1 MKKKEDKIED
11 KDSINENTKKDEKNK
26 INKNAKK
33 EIKEELNKKEKTNKE
48 SENENKELKKGF
60 LKKVWYSID
69 KIEKYAELST
79 EGLKSALKYLAIL
92 VLIIGVISSV
102 SNIYKTSLVVNKI
115 SQYIDEKIPDL
126 SYSDNTLKVENSETI
141 IDENEEFGKII
152 VDTNTDDEQQINKYV
167 NDVKDEENA
176 VIILKNK
183 LILKTS
189 GVSESANYNYEDLFG
204 QMEITEFNKQ
214 QLVDYL
220 TGSTMFKYY
229 ANLFLTLFI
238 YAFAVYLI
246 NTLFYII
253 IISMVGFLATM
264 ILKLKIRFVAVF
276 NMAVYAIT
284 LPTILNIIYIIVN
297 AFYKYVI
304 SYFDVMYVM
313 ISTIYILAAIFMLK
327 IEFNK
332 KQSEVQKIVE
342 VEKEVKEEQK
352 EEGEKTK
359 EDKKDSEK
367 KETKKKSKKEKS
379 KEKEPTE
386 ENNEPGEPEGS
397 NA

>member
-1 MKKKEDKIED
+1 MKKKEDKIEN
-11 KDSINENTKKDEKNK
+11 KDTINDT
-26 INKNAKK
+26 
-33 EIKEELNKKEKTNKE
+33 KKEKIDKE
-48 SENENKELKKGF
+48 SEVENKELKKGF
-60 LKKVWYSID
+60 FKKVWYSID
-69 KIEKYAELST
+69 KIERYAELSA
-79 EGLKSALKYLAIL
+79 EGLKSALKYLAMLIL
-92 VLIIGVISSV
+92 VIGVIAAAST
-102 SNIYKTSLVVNKI
+102 IYKTSLVVNKI
-115 SQYIDEKIPDL
+115 SQYIDQNIPNL
-126 SYSDNTLKVENSETI
+126 TYSENTLKVENSEAI

-167 NDVKDEENA
+167 SDVKDEENA

-189 GVSESANYNYEDLFG
+189 GVSGSANYNYEDLFG
-204 QMEITEFNKQ
+204 QMGITEFNKQ
-214 QLVDYL
+214 QLIDYL

-229 ANLFLTLFI
+229 SNLFLTLFI

-276 NMAVYAIT
+276 NMAVYSIT

-297 AFYKYVI
+297 TFYKYAI

-327 IEFNK
+327 SEFNK
-332 KQSEVQKIVE
+332 KQGEVQKIVE

-352 EEGEKTK
+352 QEEENNK
-359 EDKKDSEK
+359 EDTKKSEK
-367 KETKKKSKKEKS
+367 KETKKKKEKS
-379 KEKEPTE
+379 KDKETTE
-386 ENNEPGEPEGS
+386 EKNEPGEPEGS

>member
-1 MKKKEDKIED
+1 MKKKEDKIEN
-11 KDSINENTKKDEKNK
+11 KDTIND
-26 INKNAKK
+26 AKK
-33 EIKEELNKKEKTNKE
+33 EKINKE
-48 SENENKELKKGF
+48 SEVENKELKKGF
-60 LKKVWYSID
+60 FKKVWYSID
-69 KIEKYAELST
+69 KIERYAELSA

-92 VLIIGVISSV
+92 VMIIGVILSAST
-102 SNIYKTSLVVNKI
+102 IYKTSLVVNKI
-115 SQYIDEKIPDL
+115 SQYIDQKIPNL
-126 SYSDNTLKVENSETI
+126 TYSENTLKVENSEAI

-167 NDVKDEENA
+167 SDVKDEENA

-189 GVSESANYNYEDLFG
+189 GVSGSANYNYEDLFG
-204 QMEITEFNKQ
+204 QMGITEFNKQ

-229 ANLFLTLFI
+229 SNLFLTLFI

-276 NMAVYAIT
+276 NMAVYSIT

-297 AFYKYVI
+297 TFYKYAI

-327 IEFNK
+327 SEFNK
-332 KQSEVQKIVE
+332 KQGEVQKIVE

-352 EEGEKTK
+352 QEEENNK
-359 EDKKDSEK
+359 EDTKKSEK
-367 KETKKKSKKEKS
+367 KETKKKKEKS
-379 KEKEPTE
+379 KDKETTE
-386 ENNEPGEPEGS
+386 EKNEPGEPEGS

>member
-1 MKKKEDKIED
+1 MKKKEDKIEN
-11 KDSINENTKKDEKNK
+11 KDTINDT
-26 INKNAKK
+26 
-33 EIKEELNKKEKTNKE
+33 KKEKIDKE
-48 SENENKELKKGF
+48 SEVENKELKKGF
-60 LKKVWYSID
+60 FKKVWYSID
-69 KIEKYAELST
+69 KIERYAELSA
-79 EGLKSALKYLAIL
+79 EGLKSALKYLAMLIL
-92 VLIIGVISSV
+92 VIGVIAAAST
-102 SNIYKTSLVVNKI
+102 IYKTSLVVNKI
-115 SQYIDEKIPDL
+115 SQYIDQNIPNL
-126 SYSDNTLKVENSETI
+126 TYSENTLKVENSEAI

-167 NDVKDEENA
+167 SDVKDEENA

-189 GVSESANYNYEDLFG
+189 GVSGSANYNYEDLFG
-204 QMEITEFNKQ
+204 QMGITEFNKQ
-214 QLVDYL
+214 QLIDYL

-229 ANLFLTLFI
+229 SNLFLTLFI

-276 NMAVYAIT
+276 NMAVYSIT

-297 AFYKYVI
+297 TFYKYAI

-327 IEFNK
+327 SEFNK
-332 KQSEVQKIVE
+332 KQGEVQKIVE

-352 EEGEKTK
+352 QEEENNK
-359 EDKKDSEK
+359 EDTKKSEK
-367 KETKKKSKKEKS
+367 KETKKKNEKS
-379 KEKEPTE
+379 KDKETTE
-386 ENNEPGEPEGS
+386 EKNEPGEPEGS

>member
-1 MKKKEDKIED
+1 MKKKEDKIEN
-11 KDSINENTKKDEKNK
+11 KDTINDT
-26 INKNAKK
+26 
-33 EIKEELNKKEKTNKE
+33 KKEKIDKE
-48 SENENKELKKGF
+48 SEVENKELKKGF
-60 LKKVWYSID
+60 FKKVWYSID
-69 KIEKYAELST
+69 KIERYAELSA
-79 EGLKSALKYLAIL
+79 EGLKSALKYLAMLIL
-92 VLIIGVISSV
+92 VIGVIAAAST
-102 SNIYKTSLVVNKI
+102 IYKTSLVVNKI
-115 SQYIDEKIPDL
+115 SQYIDQKIPNL
-126 SYSDNTLKVENSETI
+126 TYSENTLKVENSEAI

-167 NDVKDEENA
+167 SDVKDEENA

-189 GVSESANYNYEDLFG
+189 GVSGSANYNYEDLFG
-204 QMEITEFNKQ
+204 QMGITEFNKQ

-276 NMAVYAIT
+276 NMAVYSIT

-297 AFYKYVI
+297 TFYKYAI

-327 IEFNK
+327 SEFNK
-332 KQSEVQKIVE
+332 KQGEVQKIVE

-352 EEGEKTK
+352 QEEENNK
-359 EDKKDSEK
+359 EDTKKSEK
-367 KETKKKSKKEKS
+367 KETKKKKEKS
-379 KEKEPTE
+379 KDKENTE
-386 ENNEPGEPEGS
+386 EKNEPGEPEGS

>member
-1 MKKKEDKIED
+1 MKKKEDKIEN
-11 KDSINENTKKDEKNK
+11 KDTINDT
-26 INKNAKK
+26 
-33 EIKEELNKKEKTNKE
+33 KKEKIDKE
-48 SENENKELKKGF
+48 SEVENKELKKGF
-60 LKKVWYSID
+60 FKKVWYSID
-69 KIEKYAELST
+69 KIEKYAELSA
-79 EGLKSALKYLAIL
+79 EGLKSALKYLAMLIL
-92 VLIIGVISSV
+92 VIGVIAAAST
-102 SNIYKTSLVVNKI
+102 IYKTSLVVNKI
-115 SQYIDEKIPDL
+115 SQYIDQKVPNL
-126 SYSDNTLKVENSETI
+126 TYSENTLKVENSEAI

-167 NDVKDEENA
+167 SDVKDEENA

-189 GVSESANYNYEDLFG
+189 GVSGSANYNYEDLFG
-204 QMEITEFNKQ
+204 QMGITEFNKQ

-276 NMAVYAIT
+276 NMAVYSIT

-297 AFYKYVI
+297 TFYKYAI

-327 IEFNK
+327 SEFNK
-332 KQSEVQKIVE
+332 KQGEVQKIVE

-352 EEGEKTK
+352 QEEENNK
-359 EDKKDSEK
+359 EDTKKSEK
-367 KETKKKSKKEKS
+367 KETKKKKEKS
-379 KEKEPTE
+379 KDKETTE
-386 ENNEPGEPEGS
+386 EKNEPGEPEGS

>member
-1 MKKKEDKIED
+1 MKKKEDKIEN
-11 KDSINENTKKDEKNK
+11 KDTINDT
-26 INKNAKK
+26 
-33 EIKEELNKKEKTNKE
+33 KKEKINKE
-48 SENENKELKKGF
+48 SEVENKELKKGF
-60 LKKVWYSID
+60 FKKVWYSID
-69 KIEKYAELST
+69 KIEKYAELSA

-92 VLIIGVISSV
+92 ILVIGVIAAAST
-102 SNIYKTSLVVNKI
+102 IYKTSLVVNKI
-115 SQYIDEKIPDL
+115 SQYIDQKVPNL
-126 SYSDNTLKVENSETI
+126 TYSENTLKVENSEAI

-152 VDTNTDDEQQINKYV
+152 IDTNTNDEQQINKYV
-167 NDVKDEENA
+167 SDVKDEENA

-204 QMEITEFNKQ
+204 QMGITEFNKQ
-214 QLVDYL
+214 QLIDYL

-276 NMAVYAIT
+276 NMAVYSIT

-297 AFYKYVI
+297 TFYKYAI

-327 IEFNK
+327 SEFNK
-332 KQSEVQKIVE
+332 KQGEVQKIVE
-342 VEKEVKEEQK
+342 VEKEVKEEEEQK
-352 EEGEKTK
+352 QEEENNK
-359 EDKKDSEK
+359 EDTKKSEK
-367 KETKKKSKKEKS
+367 KEPKKKKEKS
-379 KEKEPTE
+379 KDKETTE
-386 ENNEPGEPEGS
+386 EKNEPGEPEGS

>member
-1 MKKKEDKIED
+1 MKKKEDKIEN
-11 KDSINENTKKDEKNK
+11 KDTINDT
-26 INKNAKK
+26 
-33 EIKEELNKKEKTNKE
+33 KKEKINKE
-48 SENENKELKKGF
+48 SEVENKELKKGF
-60 LKKVWYSID
+60 FKKVWYSID
-69 KIEKYAELST
+69 KIEKYAELSA

-92 VLIIGVISSV
+92 ILVIGVIAAAST
-102 SNIYKTSLVVNKI
+102 IYKTSLVVNKI
-115 SQYIDEKIPDL
+115 SQYIDQNIPNL
-126 SYSDNTLKVENSETI
+126 TYSENTLKVENSEAI

-167 NDVKDEENA
+167 SDVKDEENA

-189 GVSESANYNYEDLFG
+189 GVSGSANYNYEDLFG
-204 QMEITEFNKQ
+204 QMGITEFNKQ
-214 QLVDYL
+214 QLIDYL

-229 ANLFLTLFI
+229 SNLFLTLFI

-276 NMAVYAIT
+276 NMAVYSIT

-297 AFYKYVI
+297 TFYKYAI

-327 IEFNK
+327 SEFNK
-332 KQSEVQKIVE
+332 KQGEVQKIVE

-352 EEGEKTK
+352 QEEENNK
-359 EDKKDSEK
+359 EDTKKSEK
-367 KETKKKSKKEKS
+367 KETKKKKEKS
-379 KEKEPTE
+379 KDKETTE
-386 ENNEPGEPEGS
+386 EKNEHGEPEGS

>member
-1 MKKKEDKIED
+1 MKKKEDKIEN
-11 KDSINENTKKDEKNK
+11 KDTINDT
-26 INKNAKK
+26 
-33 EIKEELNKKEKTNKE
+33 KKEKIDKE
-48 SENENKELKKGF
+48 SEVENEELKKGF
-60 LKKVWYSID
+60 FKKVWYSID
-69 KIEKYAELST
+69 KIERYAELSA
-79 EGLKSALKYLAIL
+79 EGLKSALKYLAMLIL
-92 VLIIGVISSV
+92 VIGVIAAAST
-102 SNIYKTSLVVNKI
+102 IYKTSLVVNKI
-115 SQYIDEKIPDL
+115 SQYIDQKIPNL
-126 SYSDNTLKVENSETI
+126 TYSENTLKVENSEAI

-167 NDVKDEENA
+167 SDVKDEENA

-189 GVSESANYNYEDLFG
+189 GVSGSANYNYEDLFG
-204 QMEITEFNKQ
+204 QMGITEFNKQ

-229 ANLFLTLFI
+229 SNLFLTLFI

-276 NMAVYAIT
+276 NMAVYSIT

-297 AFYKYVI
+297 TFYKYAI

-327 IEFNK
+327 SEFNK
-332 KQSEVQKIVE
+332 KQGEVQKIVE

-352 EEGEKTK
+352 QEEENNK
-359 EDKKDSEK
+359 EDTKTSEK
-367 KETKKKSKKEKS
+367 KETKKKKEKS
-379 KEKEPTE
+379 KDKETTE
-386 ENNEPGEPEGS
+386 EKNEPGEPEGS

>member
-1 MKKKEDKIED
+1 MKKKEDKIEN
-11 KDSINENTKKDEKNK
+11 KDTINDT
-26 INKNAKK
+26 
-33 EIKEELNKKEKTNKE
+33 KKEKIDKE
-48 SENENKELKKGF
+48 SEVENKELKKGF
-60 LKKVWYSID
+60 FKKVWYSID
-69 KIEKYAELST
+69 KIERYAELSA
-79 EGLKSALKYLAIL
+79 EGLKSALKYLAMLIL
-92 VLIIGVISSV
+92 VIGVIAAAST
-102 SNIYKTSLVVNKI
+102 IYKTSLVVNKI
-115 SQYIDEKIPDL
+115 SQYIDQKVPNL
-126 SYSDNTLKVENSETI
+126 TYSENTLKVENSEAI

-167 NDVKDEENA
+167 SDVKDEENA

-189 GVSESANYNYEDLFG
+189 GVSGSANYNYEDLFG
-204 QMEITEFNKQ
+204 QMGITEFNKQ

-276 NMAVYAIT
+276 NMAVYSIT

-297 AFYKYVI
+297 TFYKYAI

-327 IEFNK
+327 SEFNK
-332 KQSEVQKIVE
+332 KQGEVQKIVE

-352 EEGEKTK
+352 QEEENNK
-359 EDKKDSEK
+359 EDTKTSEK
-367 KETKKKSKKEKS
+367 KETKKKKEKS
-379 KEKEPTE
+379 KDKETTE
-386 ENNEPGEPEGS
+386 EKNEPGEPEGS

>member
-1 MKKKEDKIED
+1 MKKKEDKIEN
-11 KDSINENTKKDEKNK
+11 KDTINDT
-26 INKNAKK
+26 
-33 EIKEELNKKEKTNKE
+33 KKEKIDKE
-48 SENENKELKKGF
+48 SEVENKELKKGF
-60 LKKVWYSID
+60 FKKVWYSID
-69 KIEKYAELST
+69 KIERYAELSA
-79 EGLKSALKYLAIL
+79 EGLKSALKYLAMLIL
-92 VLIIGVISSV
+92 VIGVIAAAST
-102 SNIYKTSLVVNKI
+102 IYKTSLVVNKI
-115 SQYIDEKIPDL
+115 SQYIDQKIPNL
-126 SYSDNTLKVENSETI
+126 TYSENTLKVENSEAI

-167 NDVKDEENA
+167 SDVKDEENA

-189 GVSESANYNYEDLFG
+189 GVSGSANYNYEDLFG
-204 QMEITEFNKQ
+204 QMGITEFNKQ

-220 TGSTMFKYY
+220 KGSTMFKYY

-276 NMAVYAIT
+276 NMAVYSIT

-297 AFYKYVI
+297 TFYKYAI

-327 IEFNK
+327 SEFNK
-332 KQSEVQKIVE
+332 KQGEVQKIVE

-352 EEGEKTK
+352 QEEENNK
-359 EDKKDSEK
+359 EDTKKSEK
-367 KETKKKSKKEKS
+367 KETKKKKEKS
-379 KEKEPTE
+379 KDKENTE
-386 ENNEPGEPEGS
+386 EKNEPGEPEGS

>member
-1 MKKKEDKIED
+1 MKKKEDKIEN
-11 KDSINENTKKDEKNK
+11 KDTINDT
-26 INKNAKK
+26 
-33 EIKEELNKKEKTNKE
+33 KKEKIDKE
-48 SENENKELKKGF
+48 SEVENKELKKGF
-60 LKKVWYSID
+60 FKKVWYSID
-69 KIEKYAELST
+69 KIEKYAELSA
-79 EGLKSALKYLAIL
+79 EGLKSALKYLAMLIL
-92 VLIIGVISSV
+92 VIGVIAAAST
-102 SNIYKTSLVVNKI
+102 IYKTSLVVNKI
-115 SQYIDEKIPDL
+115 SQYIDQKVPNL
-126 SYSDNTLKVENSETI
+126 TYSENTLKVENSEAI

-167 NDVKDEENA
+167 SDVKDEENA

-189 GVSESANYNYEDLFG
+189 GVSGSANYNYEDLFG
-204 QMEITEFNKQ
+204 QMGITEFNKQ

-220 TGSTMFKYY
+220 KGSTMFKYY

-276 NMAVYAIT
+276 NMAVYSIT

-297 AFYKYVI
+297 TFYKYAI

-327 IEFNK
+327 SEFNK
-332 KQSEVQKIVE
+332 KQGEVQKIVE

-352 EEGEKTK
+352 QEEENNK
-359 EDKKDSEK
+359 EDTKKSEK
-367 KETKKKSKKEKS
+367 KETKKKKEKS
-379 KEKEPTE
+379 KDKENTE
-386 ENNEPGEPEGS
+386 EKNEPGEPEGS

>member
-1 MKKKEDKIED
+1 MKKKEDKIEN
-11 KDSINENTKKDEKNK
+11 KDTINDT
-26 INKNAKK
+26 
-33 EIKEELNKKEKTNKE
+33 KKEKIDKE
-48 SENENKELKKGF
+48 SEVENKELKKGF
-60 LKKVWYSID
+60 FKKVWYSID
-69 KIEKYAELST
+69 KIEKYAELSA
-79 EGLKSALKYLAIL
+79 EGLKSALKYLAMLIL
-92 VLIIGVISSV
+92 VIGVIAAAST
-102 SNIYKTSLVVNKI
+102 IYKTSLVVNKI
-115 SQYIDEKIPDL
+115 SQYIEQKVPNL
-126 SYSDNTLKVENSETI
+126 TYSENTLKVENSEAI

-167 NDVKDEENA
+167 SDVKDEENA

-189 GVSESANYNYEDLFG
+189 GVSGSANYNYEDLFG
-204 QMEITEFNKQ
+204 QMGITEFNKQ

-276 NMAVYAIT
+276 NMAVYSIT

-297 AFYKYVI
+297 TFYKYAI

-327 IEFNK
+327 SEFNK
-332 KQSEVQKIVE
+332 KQGEVQKIVE

-352 EEGEKTK
+352 QEEENNK
-359 EDKKDSEK
+359 EDKKKSEK
-367 KETKKKSKKEKS
+367 KETKKKKEKS
-379 KEKEPTE
+379 KDKETTE
-386 ENNEPGEPEGS
+386 EKNEPGEPEGS

>member
-1 MKKKEDKIED
+1 MKKKEDKIEN
-11 KDSINENTKKDEKNK
+11 KDTINDT
-26 INKNAKK
+26 
-33 EIKEELNKKEKTNKE
+33 KKEKIDKE
-48 SENENKELKKGF
+48 SEVENKELKKGF
-60 LKKVWYSID
+60 FKKVWYSID
-69 KIEKYAELST
+69 KIERYAELSA
-79 EGLKSALKYLAIL
+79 EGLKSALKYLAMLIL
-92 VLIIGVISSV
+92 VIGVIAAAST
-102 SNIYKTSLVVNKI
+102 IYKTSLVVNKI
-115 SQYIDEKIPDL
+115 SQYIDQKVPNL
-126 SYSDNTLKVENSETI
+126 TYSENTLKVENSEAI

-167 NDVKDEENA
+167 SDVKDEENA

-189 GVSESANYNYEDLFG
+189 GVSGSANYNYEDLFG
-204 QMEITEFNKQ
+204 QMGITEFNKQ
-214 QLVDYL
+214 QLVDFL

-276 NMAVYAIT
+276 NMAVYSIT

-297 AFYKYVI
+297 TFYKYAI

-327 IEFNK
+327 SEFNK
-332 KQSEVQKIVE
+332 KQGEVQKIVE

-352 EEGEKTK
+352 QEEEKNK
-359 EDKKDSEK
+359 EDTKKSEK
-367 KETKKKSKKEKS
+367 KETKKKKEKS
-379 KEKEPTE
+379 KDKETTE
-386 ENNEPGEPEGS
+386 EKNEPGEPEGS

>member
-1 MKKKEDKIED
+1 MKKKEDKIEN
-11 KDSINENTKKDEKNK
+11 KDTINDT
-26 INKNAKK
+26 
-33 EIKEELNKKEKTNKE
+33 KKEKINKE
-48 SENENKELKKGF
+48 SEVENKELKKGF
-60 LKKVWYSID
+60 FKKVWYSID
-69 KIEKYAELST
+69 KIEKYAELSA

-92 VLIIGVISSV
+92 ILVIGVIAAAST
-102 SNIYKTSLVVNKI
+102 IYKTSLVVNKI
-115 SQYIDEKIPDL
+115 SQYIDQKVPNL
-126 SYSDNTLKVENSETI
+126 TYSENTLKVENSEAI

-152 VDTNTDDEQQINKYV
+152 IDTNTNDEQQINKYV
-167 NDVKDEENA
+167 SDVKDEENA

-204 QMEITEFNKQ
+204 QMGITEFNKQ
-214 QLVDYL
+214 QLIDYL

-276 NMAVYAIT
+276 NMAVYSIT

-297 AFYKYVI
+297 TFYKYAI

-327 IEFNK
+327 SEFNK
-332 KQSEVQKIVE
+332 KQGEVQKIVE

-352 EEGEKTK
+352 QEEENNK
-359 EDKKDSEK
+359 EDTKKSEK
-367 KETKKKSKKEKS
+367 KEPKKKKEKS
-379 KEKEPTE
+379 KDKETTE
-386 ENNEPGEPEGS
+386 EKNEPGEPEGS

>member
-1 MKKKEDKIED
+1 MKKKEDKIEN
-11 KDSINENTKKDEKNK
+11 KDTINDT
-26 INKNAKK
+26 
-33 EIKEELNKKEKTNKE
+33 KKEKIDKE
-48 SENENKELKKGF
+48 SEVENKELKKGF
-60 LKKVWYSID
+60 FKKVWYSID
-69 KIEKYAELST
+69 KIEKYAELSA
-79 EGLKSALKYLAIL
+79 EGLKSALKYLAMLIL
-92 VLIIGVISSV
+92 VIGVIAAAST
-102 SNIYKTSLVVNKI
+102 IYKTSLVVNKI
-115 SQYIDEKIPDL
+115 SQYIDQKLPNL
-126 SYSDNTLKVENSETI
+126 TYSENTLKVENSEAI

-167 NDVKDEENA
+167 SDVKDEENA

-189 GVSESANYNYEDLFG
+189 GVSGSANYNYEDLFG
-204 QMEITEFNKQ
+204 QMGITEFNKQ

-220 TGSTMFKYY
+220 KGSTMFKYY

-276 NMAVYAIT
+276 NMAVYSIT

-297 AFYKYVI
+297 TFYKYAI

-327 IEFNK
+327 SEFNK
-332 KQSEVQKIVE
+332 KQGEVQKIVE

-352 EEGEKTK
+352 QEEENNK
-359 EDKKDSEK
+359 EDTKKSEK
-367 KETKKKSKKEKS
+367 KETKKKKEKS
-379 KEKEPTE
+379 KDKETTE
-386 ENNEPGEPEGS
+386 EKNEPGEPEGS

>member
-1 MKKKEDKIED
+1 MKKKEDKIEN
-11 KDSINENTKKDEKNK
+11 KDTINDT
-26 INKNAKK
+26 
-33 EIKEELNKKEKTNKE
+33 KKEKIDKE
-48 SENENKELKKGF
+48 SEVENKELKKGF
-60 LKKVWYSID
+60 FKKVWYSID
-69 KIEKYAELST
+69 KIERYAELSA
-79 EGLKSALKYLAIL
+79 EGLKSALKYLAMLIL
-92 VLIIGVISSV
+92 VIGVIAAAST
-102 SNIYKTSLVVNKI
+102 IYKTSLVVNKI
-115 SQYIDEKIPDL
+115 SQYIDQKVPNL
-126 SYSDNTLKVENSETI
+126 TYSENTLKVENSEAI

-167 NDVKDEENA
+167 SDVKDEENA

-189 GVSESANYNYEDLFG
+189 GVSGSANYNYEDLFG
-204 QMEITEFNKQ
+204 QMGITEFNKQ
-214 QLVDYL
+214 QLIDYL

-229 ANLFLTLFI
+229 SNLFLTLFI

-276 NMAVYAIT
+276 NMAVYSIT

-297 AFYKYVI
+297 TFYKYAI

-327 IEFNK
+327 SEFNK
-332 KQSEVQKIVE
+332 KQGEVQKIVE

-352 EEGEKTK
+352 QKEENNK
-359 EDKKDSEK
+359 EDTKKSEK
-367 KETKKKSKKEKS
+367 KETKKKKEKS
-379 KEKEPTE
+379 KDKETTE
-386 ENNEPGEPEGS
+386 EKNEPGEPEGS

>member
-1 MKKKEDKIED
+1 MKKKEDKIEN
-11 KDSINENTKKDEKNK
+11 KDTINDT
-26 INKNAKK
+26 
-33 EIKEELNKKEKTNKE
+33 KKEKIDKE
-48 SENENKELKKGF
+48 SDVENKELKKGF
-60 LKKVWYSID
+60 FKKVWYSID
-69 KIEKYAELST
+69 KIERYAELSA

-92 VLIIGVISSV
+92 VMIIGVILSAST
-102 SNIYKTSLVVNKI
+102 IYKTSLVVNKI
-115 SQYIDEKIPDL
+115 SQYIDQKVPNL
-126 SYSDNTLKVENSETI
+126 TYSENTLKVENSEAI

-152 VDTNTDDEQQINKYV
+152 IDTNTDDEQQINKYV
-167 NDVKDEENA
+167 SDVKDEENA

-189 GVSESANYNYEDLFG
+189 GVSGSANYNYEDLFG
-204 QMEITEFNKQ
+204 QMGITEFNKQ

-276 NMAVYAIT
+276 NMAVYSIT

-297 AFYKYVI
+297 TFYKYAI

-327 IEFNK
+327 SEFNK
-332 KQSEVQKIVE
+332 KQGEVQKIVE

-352 EEGEKTK
+352 QEEENNK
-359 EDKKDSEK
+359 EDTKKSEK
-367 KETKKKSKKEKS
+367 KETKKKKEKS
-379 KEKEPTE
+379 KDKETTE
-386 ENNEPGEPEGS
+386 EKNEPGEPEGS

>member
-1 MKKKEDKIED
+1 MKKKEDKIEN
-11 KDSINENTKKDEKNK
+11 KDTINDT
-26 INKNAKK
+26 
-33 EIKEELNKKEKTNKE
+33 KKEKIDKE
-48 SENENKELKKGF
+48 SEVENKELKKGF
-60 LKKVWYSID
+60 FKKVWYSID
-69 KIEKYAELST
+69 KIERYAELSA
-79 EGLKSALKYLAIL
+79 EGLKSALKYLVMLIL
-92 VLIIGVISSV
+92 VIGVIAAAST
-102 SNIYKTSLVVNKI
+102 IYKTSLVVNKI
-115 SQYIDEKIPDL
+115 SQYIDQKVPNL
-126 SYSDNTLKVENSETI
+126 TYSENTLKVENSEAI

-167 NDVKDEENA
+167 SDVKDEENA

-189 GVSESANYNYEDLFG
+189 GVSGSANYNYEDLFG
-204 QMEITEFNKQ
+204 QMGITEFNKQ
-214 QLVDYL
+214 QLIDYL

-229 ANLFLTLFI
+229 SNLFLTLFI

-276 NMAVYAIT
+276 NMAVYSIT

-297 AFYKYVI
+297 TFYKYAI

-327 IEFNK
+327 SEFNK
-332 KQSEVQKIVE
+332 KQGEVQKIVE

-352 EEGEKTK
+352 QEEENNK
-359 EDKKDSEK
+359 EDTKKSEK
-367 KETKKKSKKEKS
+367 KETKKKKEKS
-379 KEKEPTE
+379 KDKETTE
-386 ENNEPGEPEGS
+386 EKNEPGEPEGS

>member
-1 MKKKEDKIED
+1 MNKKEDKIEN
-11 KDSINENTKKDEKNK
+11 KDTINDT
-26 INKNAKK
+26 
-33 EIKEELNKKEKTNKE
+33 KKEKIDKE
-48 SENENKELKKGF
+48 SEVENKELKKGF
-60 LKKVWYSID
+60 FKKVWYSID
-69 KIEKYAELST
+69 KIERYAELSA
-79 EGLKSALKYLAIL
+79 EGLKSALKYLAMLIL
-92 VLIIGVISSV
+92 VIGVIAAAST
-102 SNIYKTSLVVNKI
+102 IYKTSLVVNKI
-115 SQYIDEKIPDL
+115 SQYIDQNIPNL
-126 SYSDNTLKVENSETI
+126 TYSENTLKVENSEAI

-167 NDVKDEENA
+167 SDVKDEENA

-189 GVSESANYNYEDLFG
+189 GVSGSANYNYEDLFG
-204 QMEITEFNKQ
+204 QMGITEFNKQ
-214 QLVDYL
+214 QLIDYL

-229 ANLFLTLFI
+229 SNLFLTLFI

-276 NMAVYAIT
+276 NMAVYSIT

-297 AFYKYVI
+297 TFYKYAI

-327 IEFNK
+327 SEFNK
-332 KQSEVQKIVE
+332 KQGEVQKIVE

-352 EEGEKTK
+352 QEEENNK
-359 EDKKDSEK
+359 EDTKKSEK
-367 KETKKKSKKEKS
+367 KETKKKKEKS
-379 KEKEPTE
+379 KDKENTE
-386 ENNEPGEPEGS
+386 EKNEPGEPEGS

>member
-1 MKKKEDKIED
+1 MKKKEDKIEN
-11 KDSINENTKKDEKNK
+11 KDTINDT
-26 INKNAKK
+26 
-33 EIKEELNKKEKTNKE
+33 KKEKIDKK
-48 SENENKELKKGF
+48 SEVENKELKKGF

-69 KIEKYAELST
+69 KIERYAELSA
-79 EGLKSALKYLAIL
+79 EGLKSALKYLAMLIL
-92 VLIIGVISSV
+92 VIGVIAAAST
-102 SNIYKTSLVVNKI
+102 IYKTSLVVNKI
-115 SQYIDEKIPDL
+115 SQYIDQKVPNL
-126 SYSDNTLKVENSETI
+126 TYSENTLKVENSEAI

-167 NDVKDEENA
+167 SDVKDEENA

-189 GVSESANYNYEDLFG
+189 GVSGSANYNYEDLFG
-204 QMEITEFNKQ
+204 QMGITEFNKQ

-276 NMAVYAIT
+276 NMAVYSIT

-297 AFYKYVI
+297 TVYKYAI

-327 IEFNK
+327 SEFNK
-332 KQSEVQKIVE
+332 KQGEVQKIVE

-352 EEGEKTK
+352 QEEENNK
-359 EDKKDSEK
+359 EDTKKSEK
-367 KETKKKSKKEKS
+367 KETKKKKEKS
-379 KEKEPTE
+379 KDKETTE
-386 ENNEPGEPEGS
+386 EKNEPGEPEGS

>member
-1 MKKKEDKIED
+1 MKKKEDKIEN
-11 KDSINENTKKDEKNK
+11 KDTINDT
-26 INKNAKK
+26 
-33 EIKEELNKKEKTNKE
+33 KKEKIDKE
-48 SENENKELKKGF
+48 SEVENKELKKGF
-60 LKKVWYSID
+60 FKKVWYSID
-69 KIEKYAELST
+69 KIERYAELSA
-79 EGLKSALKYLAIL
+79 EGLKSALKYLAMLIL
-92 VLIIGVISSV
+92 VIGVIAAAST
-102 SNIYKTSLVVNKI
+102 IYKTSLVVNKI
-115 SQYIDEKIPDL
+115 SQYIDQKVPNL
-126 SYSDNTLKVENSETI
+126 TYSENTLKVENSEAI

-152 VDTNTDDEQQINKYV
+152 IDTNTDDEQQINKYV
-167 NDVKDEENA
+167 SDVKDEENA

-189 GVSESANYNYEDLFG
+189 GVSGSANYNYEDLFG
-204 QMEITEFNKQ
+204 QMGITEFNKQ
-214 QLVDYL
+214 QLIDYL

-276 NMAVYAIT
+276 NMAVYSIT

-297 AFYKYVI
+297 TFYKYAI

-327 IEFNK
+327 SEFNK
-332 KQSEVQKIVE
+332 KQGEVQKIVE

-352 EEGEKTK
+352 QEEENNK
-359 EDKKDSEK
+359 EDTKKSEK
-367 KETKKKSKKEKS
+367 KETKKKKEKS
-379 KEKEPTE
+379 KDKETTE
-386 ENNEPGEPEGS
+386 EKNEPGEPEGS

>member
-1 MKKKEDKIED
+1 MKKKEDKIEN
-11 KDSINENTKKDEKNK
+11 KDTINDT
-26 INKNAKK
+26 
-33 EIKEELNKKEKTNKE
+33 KKEKIDKE
-48 SENENKELKKGF
+48 SEVENKELKKGF
-60 LKKVWYSID
+60 FKKVWYSID
-69 KIEKYAELST
+69 KIEKYAELSA
-79 EGLKSALKYLAIL
+79 EGLKSALKYLAMLIL
-92 VLIIGVISSV
+92 VIGVIAAAST
-102 SNIYKTSLVVNKI
+102 IYKTSLVVNKI
-115 SQYIDEKIPDL
+115 SQYIDQKIPNL
-126 SYSDNTLKVENSETI
+126 TYSENTLKVENSEAI

-167 NDVKDEENA
+167 SDVKDEENA

-189 GVSESANYNYEDLFG
+189 GVSGSANYNYEDLFG
-204 QMEITEFNKQ
+204 QMGITEFNKQ

-229 ANLFLTLFI
+229 SNLFLTLFI

-276 NMAVYAIT
+276 NMAVYSVT

-297 AFYKYVI
+297 TFYKYAI

-327 IEFNK
+327 SEFNK
-332 KQSEVQKIVE
+332 KQGEVQKIVE

-352 EEGEKTK
+352 QEEENNK
-359 EDKKDSEK
+359 EDTKTSEK
-367 KETKKKSKKEKS
+367 KETKKKKEKS
-379 KEKEPTE
+379 KDKETTE
-386 ENNEPGEPEGS
+386 EKNEPGEPEGS

>member
-1 MKKKEDKIED
+1 MKKKEDKIEN
-11 KDSINENTKKDEKNK
+11 KDTINDT
-26 INKNAKK
+26 
-33 EIKEELNKKEKTNKE
+33 KKEKIDKE
-48 SENENKELKKGF
+48 SEVENKELKKGF
-60 LKKVWYSID
+60 FKKVWYSID
-69 KIEKYAELST
+69 KIERYAELSA
-79 EGLKSALKYLAIL
+79 EGLKSALKYLAMLIL
-92 VLIIGVISSV
+92 VIGVIAAAST
-102 SNIYKTSLVVNKI
+102 IYKTSLVVNKI
-115 SQYIDEKIPDL
+115 SQYIDQKVPNL
-126 SYSDNTLKVENSETI
+126 TYSENTLKVENSEAI

-167 NDVKDEENA
+167 SDVKDEENA

-189 GVSESANYNYEDLFG
+189 GVSGSANYNYEDLFG
-204 QMEITEFNKQ
+204 QMGITEFNKQ

-276 NMAVYAIT
+276 NMAVYSIT

-297 AFYKYVI
+297 TFYKYAI

-327 IEFNK
+327 SEFNK
-332 KQSEVQKIVE
+332 KQGEVQKIVE
-342 VEKEVKEEQK
+342 VEKEVKEVKEEQK
-352 EEGEKTK
+352 QEEENNK
-359 EDKKDSEK
+359 EDTKKSEK
-367 KETKKKSKKEKS
+367 KETKKKKEKS
-379 KEKEPTE
+379 KDKETTE
-386 ENNEPGEPEGS
+386 EKNEPGEPEGS

>member
-1 MKKKEDKIED
+1 MKKKEDKIEN
-11 KDSINENTKKDEKNK
+11 KDTINDT
-26 INKNAKK
+26 
-33 EIKEELNKKEKTNKE
+33 KKEKINKE
-48 SENENKELKKGF
+48 SEVENKELKKGF
-60 LKKVWYSID
+60 FKKVWYSID
-69 KIEKYAELST
+69 KIEKYAELSA

-92 VLIIGVISSV
+92 ILVIGVIAAAST
-102 SNIYKTSLVVNKI
+102 IYKTSLVVNKI
-115 SQYIDEKIPDL
+115 SQYIDQKVPNL
-126 SYSDNTLKVENSETI
+126 TYSENTLKVENSEAI

-152 VDTNTDDEQQINKYV
+152 IDTNTDDEQQINKYV
-167 NDVKDEENA
+167 SDVKDEENA

-189 GVSESANYNYEDLFG
+189 GVSGSANYNYEDLFG
-204 QMEITEFNKQ
+204 QMGITEFNKQ
-214 QLVDYL
+214 QLIDYL

-229 ANLFLTLFI
+229 SNLFLTLFI

-276 NMAVYAIT
+276 NMAVYSIT

-297 AFYKYVI
+297 TFYKYAI

-327 IEFNK
+327 SEFNK
-332 KQSEVQKIVE
+332 KQGEVQKIVE

-352 EEGEKTK
+352 QEEENNK
-359 EDKKDSEK
+359 EDTKKSEK
-367 KETKKKSKKEKS
+367 KETKKKKEKS
-379 KEKEPTE
+379 KDKETTE
-386 ENNEPGEPEGS
+386 EKNEPGEPEGS

>member
-1 MKKKEDKIED
+1 MNKKEDKIEN
-11 KDSINENTKKDEKNK
+11 KDTINDT
-26 INKNAKK
+26 
-33 EIKEELNKKEKTNKE
+33 KKEKIDKE
-48 SENENKELKKGF
+48 SEVENKELKKGF
-60 LKKVWYSID
+60 FKKVWYSID
-69 KIEKYAELST
+69 KIERYAELSA
-79 EGLKSALKYLAIL
+79 EGLKSALKYLAMLIL
-92 VLIIGVISSV
+92 VIGVIAAAST
-102 SNIYKTSLVVNKI
+102 IYKTSLVVNKI
-115 SQYIDEKIPDL
+115 SQYIDQKVPNL
-126 SYSDNTLKVENSETI
+126 TYSENTLKVENSEAI

-167 NDVKDEENA
+167 SDVKDEENA

-204 QMEITEFNKQ
+204 QMGITEFNKQ

-276 NMAVYAIT
+276 NMAVYSIT

-297 AFYKYVI
+297 TFYKYAI

-327 IEFNK
+327 SEFNK
-332 KQSEVQKIVE
+332 KQGEVQKIVE

-352 EEGEKTK
+352 QEEENNK
-359 EDKKDSEK
+359 EDTKKSEK
-367 KETKKKSKKEKS
+367 KEPKKKKEKS
-379 KEKEPTE
+379 KDKETTE
-386 ENNEPGEPEGS
+386 EKNEPGEPEGS

>member
-1 MKKKEDKIED
+1 MKKKEDKIEN
-11 KDSINENTKKDEKNK
+11 KDTINDT
-26 INKNAKK
+26 
-33 EIKEELNKKEKTNKE
+33 KKEKIDKE
-48 SENENKELKKGF
+48 SDVENKELKKGF
-60 LKKVWYSID
+60 FKKVWYSID
-69 KIEKYAELST
+69 KIERYAELSA
-79 EGLKSALKYLAIL
+79 EGLKSALKYLAMLIL
-92 VLIIGVISSV
+92 VIGVIAAAST
-102 SNIYKTSLVVNKI
+102 IYKTSLVVNKI
-115 SQYIDEKIPDL
+115 SQYIDQKVPNL
-126 SYSDNTLKVENSETI
+126 TYSENTLKVENSEAI

-152 VDTNTDDEQQINKYV
+152 IDTNTDDEQQINKYV
-167 NDVKDEENA
+167 SDVKDEENA

-189 GVSESANYNYEDLFG
+189 GVSGSANYNYEDLFG
-204 QMEITEFNKQ
+204 QMGITEFNKQ

-276 NMAVYAIT
+276 NMAVYSIT

-297 AFYKYVI
+297 TFYKYAI

-327 IEFNK
+327 SEFNK
-332 KQSEVQKIVE
+332 KQGEVQKIVE

-352 EEGEKTK
+352 QEEENNK
-359 EDKKDSEK
+359 EDTKKSEK
-367 KETKKKSKKEKS
+367 KETKKKKEKS
-379 KEKEPTE
+379 KDKENTE
-386 ENNEPGEPEGS
+386 EKNEPGEPEGS

>member
-1 MKKKEDKIED
+1 MKKKEDKIEN
-11 KDSINENTKKDEKNK
+11 KDTINDT
-26 INKNAKK
+26 
-33 EIKEELNKKEKTNKE
+33 KKEKIDKE
-48 SENENKELKKGF
+48 SEVENKELKKGF
-60 LKKVWYSID
+60 FKKVWYSID
-69 KIEKYAELST
+69 KIERYAELSA
-79 EGLKSALKYLAIL
+79 EGLKSALKYLAMLIL
-92 VLIIGVISSV
+92 VIGVIAAAST
-102 SNIYKTSLVVNKI
+102 IYKTSLVVNKI
-115 SQYIDEKIPDL
+115 SQYIDQNIPNL
-126 SYSDNTLKVENSETI
+126 TYSENTLKVENSEAI

-167 NDVKDEENA
+167 SDVKDEENA

-189 GVSESANYNYEDLFG
+189 GVSGSANYNYEDLFG
-204 QMEITEFNKQ
+204 QMGITEFNKHK
-214 QLVDYL
+214 LIDYL

-229 ANLFLTLFI
+229 SNLFLTLFI

-276 NMAVYAIT
+276 NMAVYSIT

-297 AFYKYVI
+297 TFYKYAI

-327 IEFNK
+327 SEFNK
-332 KQSEVQKIVE
+332 KQGEVQKIVE

-352 EEGEKTK
+352 QEEENNK
-359 EDKKDSEK
+359 EDTKKSEK
-367 KETKKKSKKEKS
+367 KETKKKKEKS
-379 KEKEPTE
+379 KDKETTE
-386 ENNEPGEPEGS
+386 EKNEPGEPEGS

>member
-1 MKKKEDKIED
+1 MKKKEDKIE
-11 KDSINENTKKDEKNK
+11 
-26 INKNAKK
+26 NKNT
-33 EIKEELNKKEKTNKE
+33 INDTKKEKIDKE
-48 SENENKELKKGF
+48 SEVENKELKKGF
-60 LKKVWYSID
+60 FKKVWYSID
-69 KIEKYAELST
+69 KIERYAELSA
-79 EGLKSALKYLAIL
+79 EGLKSALKYLAMLIL
-92 VLIIGVISSV
+92 VIGVIAAAST
-102 SNIYKTSLVVNKI
+102 IYKTSLVVNKI
-115 SQYIDEKIPDL
+115 SQYIDQKVPNL
-126 SYSDNTLKVENSETI
+126 TYSENTLKVENSEAI

-167 NDVKDEENA
+167 SDVKDEENA

-189 GVSESANYNYEDLFG
+189 GVSGSANYNYEDLFG
-204 QMEITEFNKQ
+204 QMGITEFNKQ
-214 QLVDYL
+214 QLIDYL

-229 ANLFLTLFI
+229 SNLFLTLFI

-276 NMAVYAIT
+276 NMAVYSIT

-297 AFYKYVI
+297 TFYKYAI

-327 IEFNK
+327 SEFNK
-332 KQSEVQKIVE
+332 KQGEVQKIVE

-352 EEGEKTK
+352 QEEENNK
-359 EDKKDSEK
+359 EDTKKSEK
-367 KETKKKSKKEKS
+367 KETKKKKEKS
-379 KEKEPTE
+379 EDKETTE
-386 ENNEPGEPEGS
+386 EKNEPGEPEGS

>member
-1 MKKKEDKIED
+1 MKKKEDKIEN
-11 KDSINENTKKDEKNK
+11 KDTIND
-26 INKNAKK
+26 AKK
-33 EIKEELNKKEKTNKE
+33 EKINKE
-48 SENENKELKKGF
+48 SEVENKELKKGF
-60 LKKVWYSID
+60 FKKVWYSID
-69 KIEKYAELST
+69 KIEKYAELSA

-92 VLIIGVISSV
+92 VMIIGVISSA
-102 SNIYKTSLVVNKI
+102 STIYKTSLVVNKI
-115 SQYIDEKIPDL
+115 SQYIDQKVPNL
-126 SYSDNTLKVENSETI
+126 TYSENTLKVENSEAI

-152 VDTNTDDEQQINKYV
+152 IDTNTDDEQQINKYV
-167 NDVKDEENA
+167 SDVKDEENA

-189 GVSESANYNYEDLFG
+189 GVSGSANYNYEDLFG
-204 QMEITEFNKQ
+204 QMGITEFNKQ
-214 QLVDYL
+214 QLIDYL

-229 ANLFLTLFI
+229 SNLFLTLFI

-276 NMAVYAIT
+276 NMAVYSIT

-297 AFYKYVI
+297 TFYKYAI

-327 IEFNK
+327 SEFNK
-332 KQSEVQKIVE
+332 KQGEVQKIVE

-352 EEGEKTK
+352 QEEENNK
-359 EDKKDSEK
+359 EDTKKSEK
-367 KETKKKSKKEKS
+367 KETKKKKEKS
-379 KEKEPTE
+379 KDKETTE
-386 ENNEPGEPEGS
+386 EKNEPGEPEGS

>member
-1 MKKKEDKIED
+1 MKKKEDKIE
-11 KDSINENTKKDEKNK
+11 
-26 INKNAKK
+26 NKNT
-33 EIKEELNKKEKTNKE
+33 INDTKKEKIDKE
-48 SENENKELKKGF
+48 SEVENKELKKGF
-60 LKKVWYSID
+60 FKKVWYSID
-69 KIEKYAELST
+69 KIERYAELSA
-79 EGLKSALKYLAIL
+79 EGLKSALKYLAMLIL
-92 VLIIGVISSV
+92 VIGVIAAAST
-102 SNIYKTSLVVNKI
+102 IYKTSLVVNKI
-115 SQYIDEKIPDL
+115 SQYIDQKVPNL
-126 SYSDNTLKVENSETI
+126 TYSENTLKVENSEAI

-167 NDVKDEENA
+167 SDVKDEENA

-189 GVSESANYNYEDLFG
+189 GVSGSANYNYEDLFG
-204 QMEITEFNKQ
+204 QMGITEFNKQ
-214 QLVDYL
+214 QLIDYL

-229 ANLFLTLFI
+229 SNLFLTLFI

-276 NMAVYAIT
+276 NMAVYSIT

-297 AFYKYVI
+297 TFYKYAI

-327 IEFNK
+327 SEFNK
-332 KQSEVQKIVE
+332 KQGEVQKIVE

-352 EEGEKTK
+352 QEEENNK
-359 EDKKDSEK
+359 EDTKKSEK
-367 KETKKKSKKEKS
+367 KETKKKKEKS
-379 KEKEPTE
+379 KDKETTE
-386 ENNEPGEPEGS
+386 EKNEPGEPEGS

>member
-1 MKKKEDKIED
+1 MKKKEDKIEN
-11 KDSINENTKKDEKNK
+11 KDTINDT
-26 INKNAKK
+26 
-33 EIKEELNKKEKTNKE
+33 KKEKIDKE
-48 SENENKELKKGF
+48 SEVENKELKKGF
-60 LKKVWYSID
+60 FKKVWYSID
-69 KIEKYAELST
+69 KIEKYAELSA
-79 EGLKSALKYLAIL
+79 EGLKSALKYLAMLIL
-92 VLIIGVISSV
+92 VIGVIAAAST
-102 SNIYKTSLVVNKI
+102 IYKTSLVVNKI
-115 SQYIDEKIPDL
+115 SQYIDQKLPNL
-126 SYSDNTLKVENSETI
+126 TYSENTLKVENSEAI

-167 NDVKDEENA
+167 SDVKDEENA

-189 GVSESANYNYEDLFG
+189 GVSGSANYNYEDLFG
-204 QMEITEFNKQ
+204 QMGITEFNKQ

-276 NMAVYAIT
+276 NMAVYSIT

-297 AFYKYVI
+297 TFYKYAI

-327 IEFNK
+327 SEFNK
-332 KQSEVQKIVE
+332 KQGEVQKIVE

-352 EEGEKTK
+352 QEEENNK
-359 EDKKDSEK
+359 EDTKKSEK
-367 KETKKKSKKEKS
+367 KETKKKKEKS
-379 KEKEPTE
+379 KDKETTE
-386 ENNEPGEPEGS
+386 EKNEPEEPEGS